1 MPLID
6 IAEKLNKPPG
16 TVRGWKSRY
25 KWDDYLKEKNETKN
39 ATLQKKKR
47 NVTKNIA
54 TNKNEKKAK
63 DKAEEEIFENDS
75 LTDKQQLFCIYY
87 LKYFNATK
95 AYQKAYQCS
104 YNTAMVEGHRT
115 LRNPNIKQEIERLKK
130 ARLEGIQLDSQAIIQ
145 KYIDIAFADITDFLS
160 FGQKEITITDEKGRP
175 SLDYQGEPMTRVI
188 NYVDFK
194 NDYEVDGTII
204 SEVSMGKDGIKVK
217 LHDKMKA
224 LEWLTENLDLF
235 PGAKSQ
241 LTKSR
246 INSEKM
252 KVKKLQ
258 IEIDNMTG
266 DKEGQETEDWVK
278 AIQDIA
284 AKRKKE
290 SDKNE

>member
-1 MPLID
+1 M
-6 IAEKLNKPPG
+6 
-16 TVRGWKSRY
+16 
-25 KWDDYLKEKNETKN
+25 
-39 ATLQKKKR
+39 
-47 NVTKNIA
+47 
-54 TNKNEKKAK
+54 
-63 DKAEEEIFENDS
+63 
-75 LTDKQQLFCIYY
+75 
-87 LKYFNATK
+87 KYFNATK

-104 YNTAMVEGHRT
+104 YNVANVEGHRH
-115 LRNPNIKQEIERLKK
+115 LVKPSIKQEIERLKK
-130 ARLEGIQLDSQAIIQ
+130 SRLEGIQLDSQAIIQ

-160 FGQKEITITDEKGRP
+160 FGQKEITITDETGRP
-175 SLDYQGEPMTRVI
+175 LLDYQGEPMTRVI

-235 PGAKSQ
+235 PGAKTQ